1 MVFFHRFYSRHDF
14 NDHNR
19 FEVAVACILLAAK
32 TEECPRKLSH
42 VIQECNRLKNPTAAV
57 MDPKSDEYL
66 QLKERVL
73 LLERVVLHTISF
85 ELSIIH
91 PDRFVIERVK
101 NLYKNGQIEYNPDSE
116 QDFSNLSQ
124 NLMQRAINFV
134 NDSMCTNLCVTFDAK
149 DIAHACIYLGALS
162 TDIRPKNNKSWLD
175 IFDISIEVLVEI
187 CECIMEL
194 VNESKRSV
202 SGFQEIK
209 RSLQDLKLL
218 KKKADNT

>member
-1 MVFFHRFYSRHDF
+1 M
-14 NDHNR
+14 
-19 FEVAVACILLAAK
+19 ACILLAAK

-57 MDPKSDEYL
+57 VDPKSDEYL

-134 NDSMCTNLCVTFDAK
+134 NDSMCTNLCVTLVGKTQYMNNLLLLRLYVAYN
-149 DIAHACIYLGALS
+149 IYIN
-162 TDIRPKNNKSWLD
+162 TKY
-175 IFDISIEVLVEI
+175 
-187 CECIMEL
+187 
-194 VNESKRSV
+194 
-202 SGFQEIK
+202 
-209 RSLQDLKLL
+209 
-218 KKKADNT
+218 KKYANA